1 LNRDGSAAL
10 EDARPTETDWAVRA
24 YIYQRFART
33 GEAPVLA
40 EVAAVVGATEFK
52 VRTALKRLSAAHEIA
67 PLPSGNGVWMAN
79 PFSAL
84 PTDYR
89 VETPH
94 MACYANCAWD
104 ALGVAAILESDERV
118 ETRCAQSGKA
128 LEYVV
133 QDGALLR
140 GDGVIHLVTPVRDA
154 WIDIGFT

>member
-1 LNRDGSAAL
+1 
-10 EDARPTETDWAVRA
+10 
-24 YIYQRFART
+24 
-33 GEAPVLA
+33 
-40 EVAAVVGATEFK
+40 
-52 VRTALKRLSAAHEIA
+52 
-67 PLPSGNGVWMAN
+67 
-79 PFSAL
+79 
-84 PTDYR
+84 
-89 VETPH
+89 

-133 QDGALLR
+133 QDGTLLR

>member
-1 LNRDGSAAL
+1 LTNLDTT
-10 EDARPTETDWAVRA
+10 DAQPTEVDWAART

-40 EVAAVVGATEFK
+40 EVAASVGVTEFK
-52 VRTALKRLSAAHEIA
+52 VRTALERLYAAHEIA
-67 PLPSGNGVWMAN
+67 PLPSGGGVWMAN

-84 PTDYR
+84 ATDYR

-104 ALGVAAILESDERV
+104 SLGVAALLESDARV
-118 ETRCAQSGKA
+118 ATRCAQSGEA
-128 LEYVV
+128 LEYLV
-133 QDGALLR
+133 QDGALVQ

-154 WIDIGFT
+154 WVDIGFT